1 MKSTIARF
9 LSVSLFSTLF
19 FVSGQA
25 IAQEEQEV
33 IGQDAEQQE
42 QGVQSLDEII
52 VTARKRDESLQD
64 IPVTI
69 SVIGADVIED
79 AGVNDLFDLFGLVAG
94 VDFED
99 PNGDRNG
106 ANPAIRGVQA
116 GGNGSG
122 ITNRRANTFI
132 DGLPLTGQQG
142 TIRFIDT
149 QAVEFY
155 SGPQSA
161 AFGRATF
168 AGAINYVTRDPGE
181 EFDGSF
187 QAQTS
192 SLGRNAITASF
203 SGPIN
208 DRLGYTL
215 DGEYSRNQGPSDF
228 QTTEGF
234 DIGRRETN
242 FISGKL
248 VWDIN
253 DRASAEF
260 RYLNGKTNDS
270 QGTRFV
276 VDPARITGDPNAT
289 IADICSNVGTLSNG
303 RTFLLGEVDCNFG
316 DGSVFIPTNTQLE
329 NLLPTEFTNHLRSET
344 NDLVTIQNIDG
355 TTTNTVGL
363 RQDQVDD
370 LLRLAQTYTIPD
382 GPEIFNNRQRISAE
396 FTFDVGNGLVQVL
409 GFWGEEDSNSF
420 TDADLGVDT
429 LVFDVPEFNADGVL
443 EGDFGFTAMGMGAT
457 VNHMANPNSVIER
470 YIEAR
475 YVSPDA
481 QRLRWSVGG
490 SYSNFFV
497 NQLNFDQF
505 QGVLDP
511 SLILGNQ
518 FVDQG
523 VDGLSPQIE
532 PTLITNEGLENFG
545 LFFNI
550 TYDITDRTTFAFEA
564 RLDHDT
570 TTNDNIL
577 ARQFLEEVGQN
588 DIVTFGDIDTTSKNF
603 LPRISLTHA
612 FTDEITA
619 YAQAAIGISPGAA
632 NPEWLTP
639 DSLIAL
645 RAATNLRSQG
655 VLAVDETATGEELAE
670 QQLFL
675 SGFNFDETTYTQFEE
690 EQIVN
695 LEAGIRGTLFDGDVN
710 FTTVLYAQN
719 WTDQQEA
726 ANVSFD
732 VRTLANGDELFEA
745 ELDQLL
751 FEGPDAL
758 FPNIAVDDQDAFRD
772 DVIAGADFTPMGQTN
787 LGDSLLI
794 GIQQTAQW
802 RINNEWSIN
811 GQMSIA
817 RNRTTDICN
826 TGAEGFGFLNDSGVE
841 DGEIAPCRDL
851 SGTDEIR
858 TPSFAGSLSASYRV
872 PLFNTG
878 LNFTARADARHTGQ
892 TFGDIANLYYFPSF
906 TTYNVN
912 LGVNNRTWNL
922 TLSANN
928 ILDDDTPRTI
938 RTNNADTPEEFE
950 ISISPP
956 NRREF
961 SLRLR
966 YNL

>member
-1 MKSTIARF
+1 M
-9 LSVSLFSTLF
+9 
-19 FVSGQA
+19 
-25 IAQEEQEV
+25 
-33 IGQDAEQQE
+33 
-42 QGVQSLDEII
+42 
-52 VTARKRDESLQD
+52 
-64 IPVTI
+64 
-69 SVIGADVIED
+69 
-79 AGVNDLFDLFGLVAG
+79 
-94 VDFED
+94 
-99 PNGDRNG
+99 
-106 ANPAIRGVQA
+106 
-116 GGNGSG
+116 
-122 ITNRRANTFI
+122 
-132 DGLPLTGQQG
+132 
-142 TIRFIDT
+142 
-149 QAVEFY
+149 
-155 SGPQSA
+155 
-161 AFGRATF
+161 
-168 AGAINYVTRDPGE
+168 
-181 EFDGSF
+181 
-187 QAQTS
+187 
-192 SLGRNAITASF
+192 
-203 SGPIN
+203 
-208 DRLGYTL
+208 
-215 DGEYSRNQGPSDF
+215 
-228 QTTEGF
+228 
-234 DIGRRETN
+234 
-242 FISGKL
+242 
-248 VWDIN
+248 
-253 DRASAEF
+253 
-260 RYLNGKTNDS
+260 
-270 QGTRFV
+270 
-276 VDPARITGDPNAT
+276 
-289 IADICSNVGTLSNG
+289 
-303 RTFLLGEVDCNFG
+303 
-316 DGSVFIPTNTQLE
+316 
-329 NLLPTEFTNHLRSET
+329 
-344 NDLVTIQNIDG
+344 
-355 TTTNTVGL
+355 
-363 RQDQVDD
+363 
-370 LLRLAQTYTIPD
+370 
-382 GPEIFNNRQRISAE
+382 
-396 FTFDVGNGLVQVL
+396 
-409 GFWGEEDSNSF
+409 
-420 TDADLGVDT
+420 
-429 LVFDVPEFNADGVL
+429 
-443 EGDFGFTAMGMGAT
+443 
-457 VNHMANPNSVIER
+457 
-470 YIEAR
+470 
-475 YVSPDA
+475 
-481 QRLRWSVGG
+481 
-490 SYSNFFV
+490 
-497 NQLNFDQF
+497 
-505 QGVLDP
+505 
-511 SLILGNQ
+511 
-518 FVDQG
+518 
-523 VDGLSPQIE
+523 
-532 PTLITNEGLENFG
+532 
-545 LFFNI
+545 
-550 TYDITDRTTFAFEA
+550 
-564 RLDHDT
+564 
-570 TTNDNIL
+570 
-577 ARQFLEEVGQN
+577 
-588 DIVTFGDIDTTSKNF
+588 
-603 LPRISLTHA
+603 
-612 FTDEITA
+612 
-619 YAQAAIGISPGAA
+619 
-632 NPEWLTP
+632 
-639 DSLIAL
+639 
-645 RAATNLRSQG
+645 
-655 VLAVDETATGEELAE
+655 LAVDETATGEELAE